1 MYLTNKKWRGREA
14 ILQKIHVLVLLVL
27 YRIVEYAILK
37 YAILI

>member
-14 ILQKIHVLVLLVL
+14 ILQNIHVLVLLVL

-37 YAILI
+37 HAILI